1 MRAFV
6 RFFESLNI
14 GCLTFCTESFEFDW
28 WENLEKFREET
39 YFRGGDT
46 LCIKLNSNPINI
58 IIIFIIIIV
67 IITVMVVNIIIIIA
81 IIVVII
87 IISTTLSLSDELCIK
102 IHT

>member
-6 RFFESLNI
+6 RFFGSLNI

-46 LCIKLNSNPINI
+46 LCIKLNSNLINI
-58 IIIFIIIIV
+58 IIIIFTIINIMANRHIP
-67 IITVMVVNIIIIIA
+67 TSQKPTMVGF
-81 IIVVII
+81 
-87 IISTTLSLSDELCIK
+87 
-102 IHT
+102 